1 MSNAVL
7 ALQLGPAIQLFDL
20 LNEIIL
26 GFISLEF
33 EGRGEEI
40 IFLSEGGL
48 SEEELGR
55 VLKLVQGCTLT
66 LFLDLT
72 FEELDHFL
80 MCQNFFVGTSYLIIG
95 GPLFKNRLVRDY
107 NCYEDTLQRIT
118 INKDLRYVKGLCYFL
133 LNLVRDHILTL
144 RQFEDVLL
152 SVNNL
157 QAPVWEECSNITCV
171 YPTLGVNGIFSYL
184 GLLVVTL
191 EAAISLVANFASWS
205 R

>member
-20 LNEIIL
+20 LNEIVL

-80 MCQNFFVGTSYLIIG
+80 MCQNFFVGTSYLIISR
-95 GPLFKNRLVRDY
+95 PFFKNRLVRDN
-107 NCYEDTLQRIT
+107 NCYEYTLQRVT
-118 INKDLRYVKGLCYFL
+118 INKDLRYVK
-133 LNLVRDHILTL
+133 
-144 RQFEDVLL
+144 
-152 SVNNL
+152 
-157 QAPVWEECSNITCV
+157 
-171 YPTLGVNGIFSYL
+171 
-184 GLLVVTL
+184 
-191 EAAISLVANFASWS
+191 
-205 R
+205 